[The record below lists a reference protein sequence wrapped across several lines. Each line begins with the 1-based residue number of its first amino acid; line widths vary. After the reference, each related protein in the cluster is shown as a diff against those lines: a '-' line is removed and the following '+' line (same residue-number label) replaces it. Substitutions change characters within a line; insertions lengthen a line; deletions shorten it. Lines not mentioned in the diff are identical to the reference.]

1 MAQRWVI
8 LGVAVAAQ
16 AAMSAL
22 VYGPPFVLPQ
32 LRAEEG
38 LSLTE
43 ASTLVVAPMLG
54 MLLTM
59 IVWGALA
66 DRFGERLVMTVGM
79 LGSAA
84 AGFAA
89 AQVPGVVGLAVLL
102 TVAGLFSAS
111 ISAASGRAVLGWF
124 DVSERGLAMGI
135 RQTCTPLGVG
145 IAALTLPPAAVAWG
159 YRGALVVPAVL
170 CLLAGIAVAVLLKNP
185 PRPEKRHV
193 EATGS
198 PYRVARLWRVHA
210 ASALLVG
217 PQFIASTFALTYL
230 VAQQGWDAVAAG
242 ALVAVVQVVGA
253 GARIVAGVWSDRARS
268 RMRPMRTIAALAGL
282 AMLLWAVGDAVAPW
296 LALAGLVATLVVSV
310 MDNGLGFTAS
320 AELAGPYW
328 AGRAIG
334 VQNTGQGVVGLA
346 VAPLFA
352 ALATALPWPAALAV
366 AAAMPVVA
374 VLVTPVRGEVVGEP
388 VDAGNAGSALK
399 S

>member
-1 MAQRWVI
+1 MQQRWVI

-43 ASTLVVAPMLG
+43 ASLLVVAPMLG

-66 DRFGERLVMTVGM
+66 DRFGERLVMAVGM

-84 AGFAA
+84 AGLVAA
-89 AQVPGVVGLAVLL
+89 WAPGVVGLGVALF
-102 TVAGLFSAS
+102 VAGLFSAS

-124 DVSERGLAMGI
+124 DVSQRGLAMGI

-145 IAALTLPPAAVAWG
+145 VAALTLPPAAVVWG
-159 YRGALVVPAVL
+159 YRGALVVPALL
-170 CLLAGIAVAVLLKNP
+170 CLAAGVAVALLLKNP
-185 PRPEKRHV
+185 PRPAAKEV
-193 EATGS
+193 AATGS
-198 PYRVARLWRVHA
+198 PYRAARLWRVHG

-217 PQFIASTFALTYL
+217 PQFIASAFALTYL
-230 VAQQGWDAVAAG
+230 VAEQGWNAVAAG
-242 ALVAVVQVVGA
+242 AVVAVAQVVGA
-253 GARIVAGVWSDRARS
+253 GARVVAGVWSDRARS
-268 RMRPMRTIAALAGL
+268 RMRPMRTIAVLAGGS
-282 AMLLWAVGDAVAPW
+282 MLLWAVGDAVAPW
-296 LALAGLVATLVVSV
+296 LALTGLLATLVVSV

-352 ALATALPWPAALAV
+352 ALATALPWPWALAI
-366 AAAMPVVA
+366 AAAMPVLAVA
-374 VLVTPVRGEVVGEP
+374 VTPVRGEVVGAP
-388 VDAGNAGSALK
+388 ALR
-399 S
+399 

>member
-1 MAQRWVI
+1 MI

-242 ALVAVVQVVGA
+242 RWSRSCRSSAPGRASSRASGPTGPAA
-253 GARIVAGVWSDRARS
+253 GCGPCGRSPRS
-268 RMRPMRTIAALAGL
+268 RGCRCCCGRS
-282 AMLLWAVGDAVAPW
+282 
-296 LALAGLVATLVVSV
+296 ATPSRR
-310 MDNGLGFTAS
+310 G
-320 AELAGPYW
+320 W
-328 AGRAIG
+328 R
-334 VQNTGQGVVGLA
+334 
-346 VAPLFA
+346 
-352 ALATALPWPAALAV
+352 WP
-366 AAAMPVVA
+366 
-374 VLVTPVRGEVVGEP
+374 
-388 VDAGNAGSALK
+388 GSWPP
-399 S
+399 SSSP